1 MKTKQQNSYFKNFLM
16 MLSGNTI
23 SQVIPFIIAPF
34 IARIFSPEEFAVQA
48 NFLAIVGLI
57 GIISAG
63 RYELAVVLPK
73 EERKAQTLFKLS
85 LIIITLIS
93 ILSLLIFLFRDRV
106 SDFYNDKDL
115 PKYMIYVTPAI
126 FFTGLYNLLF
136 NWNVRHGK
144 FNAVSASRITQ
155 SFIGNILYLA
165 FGYLAWGIDGLVI
178 GWMIG
183 QIFSTLMLIYPTIKN
198 WQSGT
203 KISNSEI
210 KEMAIKHKDFPLINS
225 LHAFTDIFA
234 TQFFIFWLIT
244 NNYGMLALGLFSMM
258 NRYLRAP
265 IQLVTGAVSQ
275 IYYKE
280 ATQCVNNQTS
290 SIPIIKK
297 TLKICLFFALPFI
310 IIISIWGPQLFAWY
324 LGSEWREAGE
334 YARIMAPA
342 LFVNFIF
349 APIGI
354 TPIIYNKQRY
364 AFLFSLLGYIAS
376 LGSLL
381 IVSSFGFS
389 FTTALWSYSICLTI
403 HQVLLGFWYISL
415 SKRSKLCE

>member
-1 MKTKQQNSYFKNFLM
+1 MKTSQFNNTYFKNFLM

-34 IARIFSPEEFAVQA
+34 ITRIFSPEEFAVQA
-48 NFLAIVGLI
+48 NFIAIVGLI

-63 RYELAVVLPK
+63 RYDLAVVLPK
-73 EERKAQTLFKLS
+73 EERKAQALFKLS
-85 LIIITLIS
+85 LIIISTIS
-93 ILSLLIFLFRDRV
+93 ILSFLVFFFKDEISV
-106 SDFYNDKDL
+106 FYNDNEL
-115 PKYMIYVTPAI
+115 PKYMIYVAPGI

-136 NWNVRHGK
+136 NWNVRHRK
-144 FNAVSASRITQ
+144 FNSVSASRITQ

-165 FGYLAWGIDGLVI
+165 FGYLACGIDGLVI

-183 QIFSTLMLIYPTIKN
+183 QILSTLMLLYPTIKN
-198 WQSGT
+198 WQKDA
-203 KISNSEI
+203 KITHSEM

-244 NNYGMLALGLFSMM
+244 NNYGLLVLGLFSMM

-280 ATQCVNNQTS
+280 ATECVNNQTS

-310 IIISIWGPQLFAWY
+310 LVISLWGPDLFAWY
-324 LGSEWREAGE
+324 LGGEWREAGE

-349 APIGI
+349 SPIGI
-354 TPIIYNKQRY
+354 TPIIFNKQKTS
-364 AFLFSLLGYIAS
+364 FLFCLLGYIVS

-381 IVSSFGFS
+381 IVSSIGYS
-389 FTTALWSYSICLTI
+389 FTTALWTYSIFLTI
-403 HQVLLGFWYISL
+403 HQILLGLWYISL
-415 SKRSKLCE
+415 SKKSMP